1 MFDFFLQ
8 ERICSMGRSRN
19 DQRLDEIL
27 AAIQRQPDRIGSICA
42 RLGLDNKTAQ
52 RALIQMEDRGDLLA
66 EDDNGIVS
74 WFGKRK

>member
-1 MFDFFLQ
+1 
-8 ERICSMGRSRN
+8 MGRSRN

-27 AAIQRQPDRIGSICA
+27 AAIRRQPDRIGSIGS
-42 RLGLDNKTAQ
+42 RLGLDDKTAQ
-52 RALIQMEDRGDLLA
+52 RALIQLEDRGDLLA